1 MATYDRLFSIII
13 CIGRDF
19 NYGGIVLLTAT
30 GRGMW
35 YKYYIVRFEAANK
48 IND

>member
-35 YKYYIVRFEAANK
+35 YNITLFDLKPLIK
-48 IND
+48 